1 MLSLGHLR
9 LGIATV
15 VHLLLILNLLR
26 CRGTSEAAYKLNPA
40 LELRVLFLDIEDLC
54 FELLDALFCATL
66 LLCDYLDLPLE
77 LLCLANQLSVLAQQG
92 SLLGLNM
99 FHLELRF
106 FHQVLL

>member
-1 MLSLGHLR
+1 M
-9 LGIATV
+9 
-15 VHLLLILNLLR
+15 VHLLLILGRFR
-26 CRGTSEAAYKLNPA
+26 CRGASEATDQLNPS

>member
-1 MLSLGHLR
+1 M
-9 LGIATV
+9 AK
-15 VHLLLILNLLR
+15 LLR
-26 CRGTSEAAYKLNPA
+26 CVSEPA
-40 LELRVLFLDIEDLC
+40 LRLACKRLGLVNLFDQLRVLFLDVEDLR
-54 FELLDALFCATL
+54 FELLDALFCAAF